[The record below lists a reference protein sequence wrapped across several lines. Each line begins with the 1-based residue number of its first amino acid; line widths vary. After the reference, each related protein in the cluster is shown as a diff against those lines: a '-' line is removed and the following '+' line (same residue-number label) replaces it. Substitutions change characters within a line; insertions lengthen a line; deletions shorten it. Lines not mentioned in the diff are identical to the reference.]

1 MSGSSLS
8 VMTHKKKIKS
18 IKVWP
23 LNPKAMDN
31 KTKPSKVYTAVNLN
45 KVRNEEEYTKENE
58 VENNC

>member
-1 MSGSSLS
+1 MGGSSFS
-8 VMTHKKKIKS
+8 TITHKKKIRS

-31 KTKPSKVYTAVNLN
+31 KTRPSNVYIAVNLN

-58 VENNC
+58 VENNR